1 MARTRQK
8 RLKTNL
14 VLNSELNDNE
24 LSEDLSEDNDTD
36 DHIDYINDLTLNQMD
51 DNNTNIQQNIASK
64 EVSNQILIKNIIFVE
79 NESKDMSLMRN
90 AFHSIKS
97 NKVNKKWTNFNE
109 LTTFE
114 SFDNHL
120 FVINSFDGQIFESL
134 LERNARIISPLVIL
148 YSYSSDSQMR
158 FDSIPLK
165 SYPIMSQCMRHLK
178 VSITNFNE
186 EKRRDLINK
195 IKQMLAHFSK
205 DLTSDVT
212 HLVSDSVVTQKYKVA
227 SSIGK
232 TVVTSEWVDFCWE
245 RHQYLLC
252 HANDQQIINR
262 FRTPIFKNLMICVSQ
277 VSH

>member
-24 LSEDLSEDNDTD
+24 LSEDLSEDNDSD
-36 DHIDYINDLTLNQMD
+36 DRIDYINDLTLNQMHEK
-51 DNNTNIQQNIASK
+51 NTNIQQNIASK
-64 EVSNQILIKNIIFVE
+64 EVSNEKFIKNIIFVE

-97 NKVNKKWTNFNE
+97 NKVDKNWINFNE
-109 LTTFE
+109 LTNFE
-114 SFDNHL
+114 SLDNHL
-120 FVINSFDGQIFESL
+120 FVINSFDGQIFEYL

-158 FDSIPLK
+158 FDSFPLK

-178 VSITNFNE
+178 VSITNFDE
-186 EKRRDLINK
+186 EKRSDLVNK
-195 IKQMLAHFSK
+195 IKQMSAHFSK

-277 VSH
+277 VSY

>member
-120 FVINSFDGQIFESL
+120 FVINSFDGQIFEYL